1 MSTAA
6 VTAVDRVSL
15 ALFLSLAAH
24 ALVILGVGFSGLPDM
39 RERSAPMIEV
49 TLADRPQDET
59 PEDYD
64 FLAQASQDGG
74 GESQAAEVPEKP
86 TEAFMPGVPEGAS
99 PLQAAPAPGAER
111 RPDPRESVAGADD
124 PQRRQAQPQRESPA
138 DAGRPEPLNAER
150 QLAAASELS
159 AAAERI
165 AARYPSKRRI
175 NARTRAH
182 DAAEYMRQ
190 WVNRVERIGNLN
202 YPREV
207 RARNLSGRVIMEVTL
222 RPDGGV
228 HAARVLRSSGEP
240 ALDQAAQRIVDL
252 AGPFERVPE
261 AVLAD
266 NDLLVIT
273 RTWAFEDGQRFT
285 SR

>member
-15 ALFLSLAAH
+15 ALFLSVAAH
-24 ALVILGVGFSGLPDM
+24 ALVILGVGFSGLPDA
-39 RERSAPMIEV
+39 RERPAPMIEV
-49 TLADRPQDET
+49 TLADRPQEAV

-64 FLAQASQDGG
+64 FLAQASQEGG
-74 GESQAAEVPEKP
+74 GESDTAEVPERP
-86 TEAFMPGVPEGAS
+86 TEAFTPGVPEGAS
-99 PLQAAPAPGAER
+99 ALQAAPAPGAER
-111 RPDPRESVAGADD
+111 TPDPRQSVAGADE
-124 PQRRQAQPQRESPA
+124 PQRARAQPEPESPSE
-138 DAGRPEPLNAER
+138 AGRPEPLNAER
-150 QLAAASELS
+150 QVAAASEL
-159 AAAERI
+159 AAVAERI

-190 WVNRVERIGNLN
+190 WVSRVERIGNLN

-222 RPDGGV
+222 RPDGSV
-228 HAARVLRSSGEP
+228 HTARVLRSSGEP
-240 ALDQAAQRIVDL
+240 ALDQAARRIVDL

-273 RTWAFEDGQRFT
+273 RTWAFENGRRFT

>member
-15 ALFLSLAAH
+15 ALFLSVAAH
-24 ALVILGVGFSGLPDM
+24 ALVILGVGFTGPAQTP
-39 RERSAPMIEV
+39 ERRAPMIEV
-49 TLADRPQDET
+49 TLADRPQDEA

-64 FLAQASQDGG
+64 FLAQADQDGG
-74 GESQAAEVPEKP
+74 GESDTAEVPEKP
-86 TEAFMPGVPEGAS
+86 TESFMPGVPEGAA
-99 PLQAAPAPGAER
+99 PLQSAPPPGAER
-111 RPDPRESVAGADD
+111 PRERRDPVAGADD
-124 PQRRQAQPQRESPA
+124 PVAAS
-138 DAGRPEPLNAER
+138 PEPQPRSSEDSGQPEPVSSER
-150 QLAAASELS
+150 QVAAASELS
-159 AAAERI
+159 AVAERI
-165 AARYPSKRRI
+165 SARYPSKRRI

-190 WVNRVERIGNLN
+190 WVSRVERIGNLN

-228 HAARVLRSSGEP
+228 HQARVLRSSGEP
-240 ALDQAAQRIVDL
+240 ALDQAARRIVDL
-252 AGPFERVPE
+252 AGPFDRVPE
-261 AVLAD
+261 EVLQD
-266 NDLLVIT
+266 NDLLIIT
-273 RTWAFEDGQRFT
+273 RTWAFEDGRRFS